1 MQLPGEA
8 CKLSGPRPNYAA
20 SANGFAMILYSLC
33 CSKDH
38 GFDAWFPNSAAFDK
52 QAKKGIVACPI
63 CGDTKVRKAIMAP
76 RISKGAAKAKEG
88 GRSRP
93 PAPSPQ
99 PTNHV
104 MAPQMREMLQ
114 ELRKQVETN
123 CDYVGDRFAEEAR
136 KIHYGETEER
146 GIYGEASDSEAT
158 ALEEEGIEVGR
169 IPWLPR
175 TN

>member
-1 MQLPGEA
+1 
-8 CKLSGPRPNYAA
+8 
-20 SANGFAMILYSLC
+20 MILYSLC

-38 GFDAWFPNSAAFDK
+38 GFEAWFPNSAAFDK
-52 QAKKGIVACPI
+52 QAKKGIVVCPI

-76 RISKGAAKAKEG
+76 RISKGTAKSEVSDRTQPTTPSA
-88 GRSRP
+88 P
-93 PAPSPQ
+93 PA
-99 PTNHV
+99 NHV

-114 ELRKQVETN
+114 ELRKQVEAN

-146 GIYGEASDSEAT
+146 GIYGEASDSEAK
-158 ALEEEGIEVGR
+158 ALDEEGIEVGR

>member
-1 MQLPGEA
+1 
-8 CKLSGPRPNYAA
+8 
-20 SANGFAMILYSLC
+20 MILYSLC

-38 GFDAWFPNSAAFDK
+38 GFEAWFRNSDAFDK
-52 QAKKGIVACPI
+52 QAKKGVVSCPV

-76 RISKGAAKAKEG
+76 RIAKGASKKSEQ
-88 GRSRP
+88 P
-93 PAPSPQ
+93 PVPAPQVPAQ
-99 PTNHV
+99 APAANHV

-114 ELRKQVETN
+114 ELRKHVEAN
-123 CDYVGDRFAEEAR
+123 CDYVGDEFAEEAR

-146 GIYGEASDSEAT
+146 GIYGEASDADAEA
-158 ALEEEGIEVGR
+158 LQEEGIEVGR